1 MSDHIRIKR
10 IPDKDK
16 KCRFRKKELSNL
28 LEILMDQDKPNK
40 FIPVLGLYGI
50 GKSTLAKNLLNFV
63 ADRNYFT
70 GGIVY
75 VQMKDMRSTITVLK
89 LIKREILTS
98 IKLDSREK
106 QKLEHQNSE
115 NETKLIEFIVSI
127 INNQHDLKLE
137 KRH

>member
-1 MSDHIRIKR
+1 
-10 IPDKDK
+10 
-16 KCRFRKKELSNL
+16 
-28 LEILMDQDKPNK
+28 MDQDKPNK